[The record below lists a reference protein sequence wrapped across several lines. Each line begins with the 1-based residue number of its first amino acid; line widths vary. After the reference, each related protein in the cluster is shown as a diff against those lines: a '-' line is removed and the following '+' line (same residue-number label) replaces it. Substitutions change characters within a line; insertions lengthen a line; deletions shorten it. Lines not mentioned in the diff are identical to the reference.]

1 MSELEAPPITL
12 PTSLVEGVEA
22 TACSALG
29 IARLRHRSALRLMQG
44 LDKTDLPDIVY
55 GAVSR
60 NWALGRAIEN
70 KNRSRQNWRWTLQPQ
85 IGAANRSAEV
95 VLERAI
101 ARACEGTGRLD
112 WANQVPVASGL
123 VKGAADGR
131 RAIDLIQR
139 RAPDRYEII
148 ELKIASDT
156 PLYAAVELLGYAS
169 LWLLARQDPPD
180 TEPDILKADD
190 IDLRVLAP
198 AAFYAPFNLVDLE
211 ESVDRGVRLLGE
223 KHQMRLTFAFD
234 VLPASLLEEPLP
246 SGSELLKEVAARVP
260 LHRVS

>member
-101 ARACEGTGRLD
+101 ARACEGTGRMD
-112 WANQVPVASGL
+112 WA
-123 VKGAADGR
+123 
-131 RAIDLIQR
+131 
-139 RAPDRYEII
+139 
-148 ELKIASDT
+148 
-156 PLYAAVELLGYAS
+156 YATIWCNA
-169 LWLLARQDPPD
+169 
-180 TEPDILKADD
+180 
-190 IDLRVLAP
+190 
-198 AAFYAPFNLVDLE
+198 
-211 ESVDRGVRLLGE
+211 
-223 KHQMRLTFAFD
+223 
-234 VLPASLLEEPLP
+234 
-246 SGSELLKEVAARVP
+246 
-260 LHRVS
+260 